1 MVQHR
6 GRGVV
11 AVIYTQRFL
20 NNSNNFEKVQKTL
33 TLQIWKKYITNFE
46 KGQNL
51 IVEWISSN
59 FYQTFRVENTYKSW
73 I

>member
-33 TLQIWKKYITNFE
+33 TLQILKHYLTNF
-46 KGQNL
+46 KMGQNL
-51 IVEWISSN
+51 IVWMDIFQLLSNYSSKY
-59 FYQTFRVENTYKSW
+59 FQK
-73 I
+73 